1 MPVTLLSYAEI
12 GCWRG
17 RSARAIADNLP
28 DGGVLFAVDTWA
40 DHAHGIPDYWT
51 ATDPADLWSHPDW
64 LYRLF
69 LTNLDEHLGRKVFAL
84 RTDSVSGARDLVGI
98 KTFDTI
104 FIDAGHTYEEVK
116 ADILAWMP
124 LLKEGGVMAG
134 HDYDP
139 GLPGVVQAVQELVP
153 NHRVVAGASG
163 LRSQNE
169 RNNHNANHPTAEF
182 AGVPAV
188 WWIHNGSPT
197 GGILWLLTVLSRTM
211 RCWRR
216 SVHPQRVIFFCS
228 QEHRN
233 GGNTCRS
240 QVFDS
245 ATGDYVYYLDD
256 DNTLCDDMVLEDMNT
271 ELEAAGN
278 PDWALFPINY
288 LGNYFFHDPPALSFV
303 DTANVIVKRE
313 FARWPD
319 IEIHES
325 DWVYIQNLLATRPY
339 KAFPDFR
346 PIVNYRKMGSGPGG
360 RDGSQ

>member
-1 MPVTLLSYAEI
+1 MNVTIITPTIQRQSLLDT
-12 GCWRG
+12 C
-17 RSARAIADNLP
+17 RS
-28 DGGVLFAVDTWA
+28 VDTQRF
-40 DHAHGIPDYWT
+40 
-51 ATDPADLWSHPDW
+51 SDW
-64 LYRLF
+64 RHIVVVDRLEQ
-69 LTNLDEHLGRKVFAL
+69 DDAL
-84 RTDSVSGARDLVGI
+84 
-98 KTFDTI
+98 
-104 FIDAGHTYEEVK
+104 
-116 ADILAWMP
+116 LA
-124 LLKEGGVMAG
+124 K
-134 HDYDP
+134 
-139 GLPGVVQAVQELVP
+139 
-153 NHRVVAGASG
+153 
-163 LRSQNE
+163 
-169 RNNHNANHPTAEF
+169 
-182 AGVPAV
+182 
-188 WWIHNGSPT
+188 I
-197 GGILWLLTVLSRTM
+197 
-211 RCWRR
+211 
-216 SVHPQRVIFFCS
+216 VHPQRVIFFCS
-228 QEHRN
+228 LEHRN

-256 DNTLCDDMVLEDMNT
+256 DNTLCDDMVLEDMKT